1 MVDRWMD
8 RWTIEVIVHVAE
20 HPFSYSAEEAERILS
35 LFRQR
40 PEGLHPLE
48 EQTVID
54 DLTFAAS
61 TFLAEKQLHK
71 SRPKRGTR
79 GSPGKPAL
87 DAYIQRLERIS
98 NLGVYAG
105 VWCNTSNGPEGLFP
119 NLLRACAGPFMS
131 KSELDSALKH
141 LVWWLKKYNFA
152 KDRAKIRQYEAR
164 DFVGPDSETVTRRM
178 EEHSGLVVD
187 TANRYLGRGLCLPE
201 LIQAGQIGLYDAAKK
216 FDPSRRFKF
225 STYAVHRITG
235 EINRALKEAN
245 PEAWASVLI
254 PHAGGMSK
262 VRPQLVSLGT
272 KSPALQPEIIRAPKG
287 SDVTASAPRRTS
299 GVTLDS
305 LCPGQYVTDKLFGVG
320 RFRGW
325 SKRTVAG
332 VTREYLDLV
341 YLGDDRVYL
350 PRNAA
355 TGRISVCS
363 TQAGERM
370 SLASLGGEVQRRINE
385 GVNRDTWHT
394 RYPQSRHSQAPAEGP
409 GDSDSWKAEATDD
422 PEAWRRCMAEA
433 SSWESPD
440 SEEDY
445 PDSYELE
452 EESPAA
458 RHARTLLEHLEPRER
473 EILERGWGLF
483 GRGEETNAAIGKTL
497 GITKARVGQIRKRA
511 LEKLSD
517 VTPPKLTGAA
527 ENGGRAEGWRW
538 SFGSPEELARALRE
552 YGLDYVGLRT
562 VPDAEPP
569 MEEELEK
576 ADEAL
581 RQYQR
586 NGEIDRTMRAL
597 LRAGLSAP
605 WWAIDRHF
613 RRGGWGGHGVTEEP
627 TEAITILFA
636 YIQGAP
642 MEEV

>member
-272 KSPALQPEIIRAPKG
+272 AEPTRPPEVIERP
-287 SDVTASAPRRTS
+287 ST
-299 GVTLDS
+299 
-305 LCPGQYVTDKLFGVG
+305 GVG
-320 RFRGW
+320 R
-325 SKRTVAG
+325 
-332 VTREYLDLV
+332 E
-341 YLGDDRVYL
+341 
-350 PRNAA
+350 
-355 TGRISVCS
+355 
-363 TQAGERM
+363 ER
-370 SLASLGGEVQRRINE
+370 QRRENE
-385 GVNRDTWHT
+385 RVSRQAW
-394 RYPQSRHSQAPAEGP
+394 YPPMQARGRHARSVERASADP
-409 GDSDSWKAEATDD
+409 DLWKTGEAFGE
-422 PEAWRRCMAEA
+422 EAKE
-433 SSWESPD
+433 
-440 SEEDY
+440 Y

-517 VTPPKLTGAA
+517 VSLPVLTGAV